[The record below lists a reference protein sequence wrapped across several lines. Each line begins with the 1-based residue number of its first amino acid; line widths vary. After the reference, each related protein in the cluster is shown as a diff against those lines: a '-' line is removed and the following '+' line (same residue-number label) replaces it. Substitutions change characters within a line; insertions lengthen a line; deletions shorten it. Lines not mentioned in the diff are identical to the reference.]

1 MLTGTNF
8 EAIAILAI
16 VAVVHAVASMIIA
29 RRLTGAE
36 GTSTL
41 PATSI
46 IRGAVART
54 PANDG
59 LRNAA

>member
-8 EAIAILAI
+8 EAIAILALLA
-16 VAVVHAVASMIIA
+16 VAHAVVSMVIT
-29 RRLTGAE
+29 RRLTGVEQVSAR
-36 GTSTL
+36 
-41 PATSI
+41 PAASI
-46 IRGAVART
+46 ITGAVTPT